1 MGLFDDQI
9 EKRQLND
16 EIEFENSFMNM
27 AGAVL
32 GRKIYASF
40 RDEKRNVKN
49 AIDEILKYYHLE
61 SMELPA
67 NISDFDD
74 QLEFLLRPHGIMRRN
89 ATLKPGWYKDAV
101 GAMLGVKKSDNSVV
115 ALIPGKL
122 GGYTYYDYDCCRNVK
137 INGKNED
144 LFYEE
149 VLIFYTTFP
158 LDKITLKDVLAYCFG
173 TFDYSDYFVFA
184 LAGLAATL
192 VGMFVPSVTNK
203 LFSTV
208 IYSKDIRFLV
218 GIAVFLICVS
228 ISSLLFS
235 MIQMVMSTKITT
247 KMNIRV
253 EAAAIIRVL
262 SLPSDFFRGSNS
274 GELSTRI
281 EYLSAMCD
289 IMVNVLLQTSVTT
302 IFSLVYIFQM
312 AKYAPSLTTPAILIL
327 LATTV
332 IAVGTTVLEIKWNK
346 KRMEVGAKVS
356 GLTLGIISG
365 IQKIKLTGS
374 EKRAFAKWGNAY
386 AGQADVTYNYPAII
400 KLNGVINLAIT
411 SLGTIFL
418 FYLAVKSGVSVAD
431 YFAFNAA
438 FASVSGAFVALSV
451 ASAEISRIIPIID
464 MVKPIMD
471 AQPEVQKHKKVLNNV
486 SGNIEMSNVS
496 FKYEDGDDY
505 VLQNLS
511 LKIRNG
517 QYVAIVGKTGCG
529 KSTLMRLLL
538 GFEKPAKGAIYIDGK
553 DIKTLDL
560 KSLRKK
566 IGVVMQNGTLFEG
579 DIFSNISITN
589 PSLTRD
595 EAFEI
600 AKLAGID
607 EDIKRMPMG
616 MYTMVSEGG
625 VGISGGQKQRL
636 MIARALASKPR
647 ILMFDEAT
655 SALDNITQKK
665 ITESLKGLKC
675 TRIVIAHRLST
686 IKDCD
691 RIIVLDGGTIVEDGK
706 YDDLIRKDGFFADLV
721 RRQQIDKKDD

>member
-32 GRKIYASF
+32 GRKLYASF

-49 AIDEILKYYHLE
+49 AIDEILKYYHLD
-61 SMELPA
+61 SMELPS

-74 QLEFLLRPHGIMRRN
+74 QLEFMLRPHGIMRRT
-89 ATLKPGWYKDAV
+89 ATLKEGWYKNAI
-101 GAMLGVKKSDNSVV
+101 GAMLGIMKSDKSAV
-115 ALIPGKL
+115 ALIPGKS
-122 GGYTYYDYDCCRNVK
+122 GGYTYYDYEQGRNVK
-137 INGKNED
+137 ITGRNSD
-144 LFYEE
+144 LFEE
-149 VLIFYTTFP
+149 DVLVFYTTFP
-158 LDKITLKDVLAYCFG
+158 LGKITLKDVLSYCFG
-173 TFDYSDYFVFA
+173 TFDYSDYFVLV
-184 LAGLAATL
+184 LAGLFASL
-192 VGMFVPSVTNK
+192 VGLFVPHITNM

-208 IYSKDIRFLV
+208 IYSKDLRFLV

-228 ISSLLFS
+228 VSGLLFTA
-235 MIQMVMSTKITT
+235 IQTLVSTKITT

-262 SLPSDFFRGSNS
+262 SLPSNFFRGSNS
-274 GELSTRI
+274 GELSARI
-281 EYLSAMCD
+281 EYLNVMCD
-289 IMVNVLLQTSVTT
+289 IMVNVLLQTGLTT
-302 IFSLVYIFQM
+302 LFSIVYIFQIE
-312 AKYAPSLTTPAILIL
+312 KYAPALTAPAMIIL
-327 LATTV
+327 LATVIVTV
-332 IAVGTTVLEIKWNK
+332 ISNILQVKWNK

-386 AGQADVTYNYPAII
+386 ARQADVTYNYPAFI
-400 KLNGVINLAIT
+400 KLNAVINLAIT
-411 SLGTIFL
+411 SIGTIIIY
-418 FYLAVKSGVSVAD
+418 YLAIKSGITVAE

-438 FASVSGAFVALSV
+438 FAYVSGAFVALST
-451 ASAEISRIIPIID
+451 ASSQISQIIPIIE
-464 MVKPIMD
+464 MVKPIME
-471 AQPEVQKHKKVLNNV
+471 AEPEIQKNKKVLSSIN
-486 SGNIEMSNVS
+486 GNIELTNVS
-496 FKYEDGDDY
+496 FKYEDMDDY

-538 GFEKPAKGAIYIDGK
+538 GFEKPTKGAVYIDGK

-589 PSLTRD
+589 PDLTMG

-607 EDIKRMPMG
+607 EDINRMPMG
-616 MYTMVSEGG
+616 MYTMISEGG
-625 VGISGGQKQRL
+625 AGISGGQKQRL

-706 YDDLIRKDGFFADLV
+706 YDDLIRKDGYFADLV
-721 RRQQIDKKDD
+721 RRQQIDKKDE